1 LAKEGVLWGF
11 YRNILSQ
18 GETLPKNS
26 KLFPK
31 NSALKPHINTII
43 SSMRTPWQCAIK
55 KMLEVKF
62 NENVL
67 QRENP
72 SQNSD
77 LLKNHKNLLMVASR
91 REVSTDHLNK
101 IGVEESIVDVAF
113 VLSRLLNST
122 VCHNVSTEKRL

>member
-1 LAKEGVLWGF
+1 
-11 YRNILSQ
+11 
-18 GETLPKNS
+18 
-26 KLFPK
+26 
-31 NSALKPHINTII
+31 
-43 SSMRTPWQCAIK
+43 MRTPWQCAIK
-55 KMLEVKF
+55 KTLEVKF